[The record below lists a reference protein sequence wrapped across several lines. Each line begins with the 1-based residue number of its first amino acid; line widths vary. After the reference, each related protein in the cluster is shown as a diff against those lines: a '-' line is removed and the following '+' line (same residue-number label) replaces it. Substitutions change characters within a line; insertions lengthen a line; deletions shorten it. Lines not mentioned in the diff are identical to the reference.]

1 MLDLTVMMRLK
12 LVVRFM
18 TETNTIFNDKVHD
31 EERNENDARTNTD
44 DDDITNDITNDYKD
58 ITKGYNE

>member
-1 MLDLTVMMRLK
+1 MMRLK

-31 EERNENDARTNTD
+31 EEKDEDNARTDVNV
-44 DDDITNDITNDYKD
+44 ND
-58 ITKGYNE
+58 ITKGYN

>member
-1 MLDLTVMMRLK
+1 
-12 LVVRFM
+12 M

-44 DDDITNDITNDYKD
+44 DDDITKGITNDYKD
-58 ITKGYNE
+58 ITKGYRSHNEKL

>member
-31 EERNENDARTNTD
+31 GEKNENDARTNTD
-44 DDDITNDITNDYKD
+44 DDDIT
-58 ITKGYNE
+58 KGYN

>member
-31 EERNENDARTNTD
+31 EEKNESYARTCVND
-44 DDDITNDITNDYKD
+44 DG
-58 ITKGYNE
+58 ITKGYN